1 VNITLAFFAAL
12 QLAAA
17 EGEVL
22 PPSEGEPPMAA
33 EVETP
38 ATVAPEPEVEL
49 PERAPNPE
57 VWAGEQKR
65 FHFGVGAALHVGFMV
80 QRGVLFVLSQSE
92 AYAAF
97 SIRLIRHDE
106 LRVHVGIAAGIPD
119 LFGGE
124 TNISYRHHVTPRFS
138 FGIGVFGYWGA
149 PSFRLGVE
157 VPLALRLGATRRH
170 EISVALRFHAGV
182 FNNSTYVW
190 YDFPRLAFAYA
201 TDLAVAYTF
210 FF

>member
-1 VNITLAFFAAL
+1 MNFTFALFAAM

-17 EGEVL
+17 QDEAP
-22 PPSEGEPPMAA
+22 PPSQSETSLTEQA
-33 EVETP
+33 E
-38 ATVAPEPEVEL
+38 APESPVE
-49 PERAPNPE
+49 APAPAE
-57 VWAGEQKR
+57 AFDAWPGEQKR
-65 FHFGVGAALHVGFMV
+65 FHAGVGAALHVGVMV
-80 QRGVLFVLSQSE
+80 QRGVPFVLSQSE
-92 AYAAF
+92 GYVAF

-106 LRVHVGIAAGIPD
+106 LRVHVGIAGGIPD

-124 TNISYRHHVTPRFS
+124 TNVSYRHHLSPRLS
-138 FGIGVFGYWGA
+138 FGVGVFGYWGA

-170 EISVALRFHAGV
+170 ELSVALRFHAGV

-190 YDFPRLAFAYA
+190 WDWPRLAFAYA